1 LNNRGKDDSVMPTT
15 KFRGKCCIKKGDTVM
30 VVAGRERGKMGKVL
44 QINLRQG
51 RVTVEKLNI
60 VKRHT
65 KPSQKNRQ
73 GGILEREAP
82 LAISNVMPYC
92 EAVRKPSRIRM
103 KIFEGGRKVRVFQK
117 APDEVLDKV

>member
-1 LNNRGKDDSVMPTT
+1 MPTR
-15 KFRGKCCIKKGDTVM
+15 KIQGKCRIKKGDTVM

-44 QINLRQG
+44 HINSREG

-92 EAVRKPSRIRM
+92 EAVQKPSRIRM

-117 APDEVLDKV
+117 APDEVLDKA

>member
-1 LNNRGKDDSVMPTT
+1 MKHST

-30 VVAGRERGKMGKVL
+30 VVTGRERGKMGKVL
-44 QINLRQG
+44 KIDLQQG

-65 KPSQKNRQ
+65 KPTQKNRQ

-92 EAVRKPSRIRM
+92 ETVQKPSRIRI
-103 KIFEGGRKVRVFQK
+103 KLFEGGRKVRIFQK
-117 APDEVLDKV
+117 APHEVMDKA